1 MLNKILKFLMYF
13 VLRIYFR
20 KIYLSNAELVPD
32 DKPVILAC
40 NHTNAFMDAF
50 VVGGLLRKNRINFLT
65 RSDVFNS
72 AIKRLV
78 LGSLYMLPIYRIQE
92 GSENLSKNTD
102 TFLRCNE
109 VLKKNQII
117 LIFSEG
123 ICVQEKRL
131 RKLKKGTARIAF
143 GAESAFDFNLDL
155 HIVPVG
161 INYTEH
167 SKFRKELM
175 IGIAE
180 PFKAKEFSD
189 LYKKNPAQAIIS
201 FNEKLK
207 SALKKVMIIIA
218 QKENEKLTEQ
228 LFIIYRNNSR
238 DVVRNVSTYFPRISR
253 SPDRLKMEMKISEKI
268 NSLSEIPDERLETLD
283 KKVNKYFENLNKKNI
298 TDKSIAGIEK
308 FGFLKYLMIL
318 LGFPIFIYG
327 YLGNCIPLWISKFLT
342 DKTVKEIEFYASVN
356 VGIGLILYLIYF
368 ITIISIVCSI
378 GNIISILLAVL
389 LPVCGYFSLFYSE
402 IYNDWLKLIHFRIE
416 KRKNPGFVEE
426 LKKMRSEIIVQ
437 MECGDMN

>member
-1 MLNKILKFLMYF
+1 MLNKILKFLIYF
-13 VLRIYFR
+13 VIRIYFR
-20 KIYLSNAELVPD
+20 RIYLSNAELVPV

-50 VVGGLLRKNRINFLT
+50 VVGGLLRKNIINYLT

-72 AIKRLV
+72 AFARLV
-78 LGSLYMLPIYRIQE
+78 LGSLYMIPIYRIQE
-92 GSENLSKNTD
+92 GAENLHKNTE
-102 TFLRCNE
+102 TFLYCND
-109 VLKKNQII
+109 VLKKNKAI

-131 RKLKKGTARIAF
+131 RELKKGTARIAF

-161 INYTEH
+161 INYTYH

-175 IGIAE
+175 VGIAE
-180 PFKAKEFSD
+180 PFKAKDFSE
-189 LYKKNPAQAIIS
+189 LYKNNPAQAINS

-207 SALKKVMIIIA
+207 SALKKVMIIIDK
-218 QKENEKLTEQ
+218 KESEKLTEQ
-228 LFIIYRNNSR
+228 LFIIYRNTKKS
-238 DVVRNVSTYFPRISR
+238 SYFPRISR

-268 NSLSEIPDERLETLD
+268 NSLSKIPDERLETLD

-308 FGFLKYLMIL
+308 FGFLKYMLIL
-318 LGFPIFIYG
+318 LGFPFFVFG
-327 YLGNCIPLWISKFLT
+327 YLGNCIPLWVSKLLT
-342 DKTVKEIEFYASVN
+342 DKNVKEIEFYTSVN

-368 ITIISIVCSI
+368 FVILLVTFIV
-378 GNIISILLAVL
+378 GNKLGILLAVL

-402 IYNDWLKLIHFRIE
+402 IFNDLLGTINLQIV
-416 KRKNPGFVEE
+416 KRKNSAFVEE

>member
-1 MLNKILKFLMYF
+1 MLNKVLKFLMYF

-20 KIYLSNAELVPD
+20 RVYLSNAELVPT

-40 NHTNAFMDAF
+40 NHTNAFMDAL

-78 LGSLYMLPIYRIQE
+78 LGSMYMLPIYRIQE

-109 VLKKNQII
+109 VLKKNRTI

-167 SKFRKELM
+167 SKFRKELFV
-175 IGIAE
+175 GIAE
-180 PFKAKEFSD
+180 PFKAKDFSE
-189 LYKKNPAQAIIS
+189 LYEKNPAQAINS

-218 QKENEKLTEQ
+218 QKENEKLIEQ

-238 DVVRNVSTYFPRISR
+238 DVACNVSTYFPRISR
-253 SPDRLKMEMKISEKI
+253 SPDRLEMEKRIAESINLLKSEK
-268 NSLSEIPDERLETLD
+268 LEALN
-283 KKVNKYFENLNKKNI
+283 KKVNDYFENLNKKNI
-298 TDKSIAGIEK
+298 TDKSIAGVEK
-308 FGFLKYLMIL
+308 FGFLKYMMIL
-318 LGFPIFIYG
+318 LGFPFFVFG
-327 YLGNCIPLWISKFLT
+327 YLGNCIPLWGAKLLT
-342 DKTVKEIEFYASVN
+342 DKIVKEIEFYASVN

-368 ITIISIVCSI
+368 FAIISIVCSI

-402 IYNDWLKLIHFRIE
+402 IFKDWLKTIRFQIE
-416 KRKNPGFVEE
+416 KRKNPLFVEE
-426 LKKMRSEIIVQ
+426 LKKMRGEIIAQ
-437 MECGDMN
+437 KDCGDVN